1 MASANRKRQRVKPAK
16 VPTVLF
22 AAVSKKDLE
31 RAVGRGRLR
40 GAKGKPLLLFERRR
54 SAREDAGRTSVTLR
68 IAGRAAAVSGIHF
81 CSSSRGCY
89 EADEVPLTH
98 VACSRLP
105 RSLRSVPWMDAG
117 GGVVVSDGAR
127 PRVLLLR
134 KGKGKGGR
142 WVLPKGKRG
151 RGERLHRA
159 ARREV
164 LEETGLA
171 AVDVDSYLVRENYF
185 DKEGGQVVFKR
196 VSYYLMRC
204 TKRKARLRVNKRE
217 GFTRG
222 RWMTFAQALAAT
234 DPVRAHRALRKARSA
249 IKGA

>member
-16 VPTVLF
+16 VPAVLF

-40 GAKGKPLLLFERRR
+40 GAKGAPLLLYERRR
-54 SAREDAGRTSVTLR
+54 RATKDGDRTRVVLR
-68 IAGRAAAVSGIHF
+68 IAGRAAAVSGVHF
-81 CSSSRGCY
+81 CPSSRGCY

-105 RSLRSVPWMDAG
+105 RSIRSVPRMDAG

-151 RGERLHRA
+151 RGERLRRA

-164 LEETGLA
+164 LEETGLSE
-171 AVDVDSYLVRENYF
+171 VDVDSYLVHENYF
-185 DKEGGQVVFKR
+185 DREDGQIVFKC
-196 VSYYLMRC
+196 VSYYLMRSP
-204 TKRKARLRVNKRE
+204 KRKARLRVNKRE

-222 RWMTFAQALAAT
+222 RWMTFAQAFAAT
-234 DPVRAHRALRKARSA
+234 DPVRAHRALRKARLA
-249 IKGA
+249 IKSS